1 MGGFVD
7 WMLSLTG
14 QVEDWIMVVA
24 DAWWIYLVVYGF
36 AAFDGFFPTVPSE
49 STIVSLSSLWSSSG
63 RPYIILIG
71 LAAWMGAWT
80 GDNLG
85 YFLGRKIGWQRFKFL
100 REGKGRRAVDA
111 AETGLQRRALVF
123 LMTARYI
130 PFGRTA
136 VNLVAGAV
144 RYPHKEFWPRSL
156 LSTFVWAVYSC
167 AIGAVAGAWFGEHH
181 LLAIT
186 AALVAAVVLA
196 LVVERV
202 INAVHKALD
211 RRADRNAGDEAGA
224 DDTAAADDA
233 AAADGT
239 AAAVHTADTDGTA
252 DADEAAG
259 TAHTADADRAASPG
273 HSADTDRSE
282 QADAAGESSPTEED
296 LLLTESGSIP
306 AQSQDSPA

>member
-7 WMLSLTG
+7 WVLSLTG

-71 LAAWMGAWT
+71 LGAWMGAWT
-80 GDNLG
+80 GDNIGYWLG
-85 YFLGRKIGWQRFKFL
+85 NKIGWERFKFL
-100 REGKGRRAVDA
+100 REGKGRKAVEA
-111 AETGLQRRALVF
+111 AEHGLQQRALLF

-144 RYPHKEFWPRSL
+144 HYPHGKFWPRSL

-186 AALVAAVVLA
+186 VALVAAVVLA
-196 LVVERV
+196 LIVERV
-202 INAVHKALD
+202 INAFHRLLD
-211 RRADRNAGDEAGA
+211 RRAAARGEVLAGQDEQSEQSQPAA
-224 DDTAAADDA
+224 EDPSRLDQSESVVQSESAVESESAVQSETVARPEPVDPHDQSAAAKDHGDVSAESEALA
-233 AAADGT
+233 ART
-239 AAAVHTADTDGTA
+239 
-252 DADEAAG
+252 
-259 TAHTADADRAASPG
+259 
-273 HSADTDRSE
+273 
-282 QADAAGESSPTEED
+282 ESSP
-296 LLLTESGSIP
+296 
-306 AQSQDSPA
+306 A